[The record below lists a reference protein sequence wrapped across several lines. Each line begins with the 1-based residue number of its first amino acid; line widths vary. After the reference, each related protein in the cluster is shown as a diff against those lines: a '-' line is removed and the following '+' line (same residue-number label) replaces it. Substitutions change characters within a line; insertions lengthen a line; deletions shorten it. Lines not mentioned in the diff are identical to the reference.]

1 MTDVVRDDARK
12 WELGSVSLASID
24 GYFCDALT
32 VTLFTL
38 SMNVCLSILE
48 SSGEPS
54 SEMCGERADESL
66 SNYTTGKLNQTNL
79 VKMKKMVT
87 IYGELDAKSSVFLY
101 PSLSF
106 LFVYLS
112 WHISLL
118 IIFLLIFIKLHVFP
132 SYRFFTAPFSFWQW
146 SYFWYLGS
154 YPDDFK
160 FQTCWL
166 HSGIK
171 LC

>member
-1 MTDVVRDDARK
+1 M
-12 WELGSVSLASID
+12 GSVSLASID

-87 IYGELDAKSSVFLY
+87 IYGELDAKSSVFVTFFSFRL
-101 PSLSF
+101 SL
-106 LFVYLS
+106 LTYLS
-112 WHISLL
+112 PYNIPINL
-118 IIFLLIFIKLHVFP
+118 
-132 SYRFFTAPFSFWQW
+132 Y
-146 SYFWYLGS
+146 
-154 YPDDFK
+154 
-160 FQTCWL
+160 
-166 HSGIK
+166 
-171 LC
+171 